1 MAEQKITY
9 PLKRTDDPWQSHEAN
24 EIKIVVNHHADTI
37 DNINARLAAGDP
49 TPVVAQSLTTAT
61 IQPNRLNR
69 WGTVNSLAITLQP
82 SGVSGVSDEFML
94 EFTVGSSQF
103 TLTFGSSTIRWAQE
117 PDWQE
122 GYTYQVSI
130 ENDLAIY
137 AEWEAAQS

>member
-9 PLKRTDDPWQSHEAN
+9 PLKSSGDPWQSHEVN
-24 EIKIVVNHHADTI
+24 EIKQVVNHHADTI
-37 DNINARLAAGDP
+37 DTINARLSAGDP

-61 IQPNRLNR
+61 VQPNRLNS